1 MNVSKNEILLVH
13 QISKHCKD
21 NSNISEVTANSAI
34 LYITGGNVNFKL
46 WKNWKHLN
54 NIKGIVISIMT
65 PHTKKCYIEST
76 YMCFILLNTH
86 VQNI

>member
-46 WKNWKHLN
+46 WKN
-54 NIKGIVISIMT
+54 
-65 PHTKKCYIEST
+65 
-76 YMCFILLNTH
+76 
-86 VQNI
+86 